1 MKYILRFGG
10 RTLPRKNVLLELR
23 TGTGENV
30 PVRTTSLLLYTFSDW
45 MYEIKNSMFAL
56 GVANFIHLTPTE
68 QKNELARPTATCA
81 HDVISCLRRPY
92 TISDFGL
99 CQRAGPPPC
108 RM

>member
-68 QKNELARPTATCA
+68 QKNELARRQLA
-81 HDVISCLRRPY
+81 
-92 TISDFGL
+92 
-99 CQRAGPPPC
+99 
-108 RM
+108 RMT